1 MNNTLLKSEARSA
14 TTSSADQNTPAG
26 QRGVLLTLDVTN
38 VPAGKA
44 AAEATKKAAEEAVVT
59 AEEAVAAAEEGAP
72 KEAAEAELVAAEAA
86 QKAAE
91 EALEA
96 AEAAEAGTLALSLE
110 LRDPASG
117 VYVPLT
123 AFASTKKASELEAGV
138 TTLAFTIYPGAVE
151 TAAVGG
157 HEVMALP
164 LPGKWRVKV
173 THSAGGDW
181 TYTVGA
187 SKLQ

>member
-1 MNNTLLKSEARSA
+1 MNNTLLKSEDRSA
-14 TTSSADQNTPAG
+14 TSTSEDQNTPAG
-26 QRGVLLTLDVTN
+26 QRGVLLTLDVTD

-44 AAEATKKAAEEAVVT
+44 EAEAAKQAAV
-59 AEEAVAAAEEGAP
+59 EAVAAAEVGAP
-72 KEAAEAELVAAEAA
+72 KEAAEAELVEAEAALAAAEAD
-86 QKAAE
+86 
-91 EALEA
+91 
-96 AEAAEAGTLALSLE
+96 EAGTLAVSLE

-117 VYVPLT
+117 KYVPIT
-123 AFASTKKASELEAGV
+123 AFAVTKKASELGAGA
-138 TTLAFTIYPGAVE
+138 TLAYTIYPGALE

-181 TYTVGA
+181 IYTVGA

>member
-14 TTSSADQNTPAG
+14 TTSSEDQNTPAG

-38 VPAGKA
+38 APAGKA
-44 AAEATKKAAEEAVVT
+44 AAEAAKEAAETKV
-59 AEEAVAAAEEGAP
+59 AEAEEGAP
-72 KEAAEAELVAAEAA
+72 KEAAEAELVE
-86 QKAAE
+86 AE
-91 EALEA
+91 EALAA
-96 AEAAEAGTLALSLE
+96 AEAEEAGTLALSLE

-123 AFASTKKASELEAGV
+123 AFAATKKASELEAGV
-138 TTLAFTIYPGAVE
+138 TTLAFTIYPGALE
-151 TAAVGG
+151 TTAVGG

>member
-1 MNNTLLKSEARSA
+1 MNNTLLKPEARSA
-14 TTSSADQNTPAG
+14 TTNSEDQHTPAG
-26 QRGVLLTLDVTN
+26 QRGVLLTLDVTD

-44 AAEATKKAAEEAVVT
+44 AAEAAVVA

-72 KEAAEAELVAAEAA
+72 KEAAEAELVEAEEAVVAAEA
-86 QKAAE
+86 E
-91 EALEA
+91 
-96 AEAAEAGTLALSLE
+96 EAGTLALSLE

-117 VYVPLT
+117 KYVPLT
-123 AFASTKKASELEAGV
+123 AFAVTKKASELGAGA
-138 TTLAFTIYPGAVE
+138 TLAYTIYPGAAE
-151 TAAVGG
+151 TAAIGN
-157 HEVMALP
+157 HEVMALA

-187 SKLQ
+187 SALQ